1 MDAQEYKRKRKRKGS
16 LVMNKD
22 VYGILGDLTAEILLE
37 IIAECMDDYLY
48 VIDLQ
53 NNKMEISQS
62 ALDRFMISET
72 YMRNAKQEIMS
83 VVYKE
88 DRTMFAKH
96 MQAVMDGKEKVHD
109 IHYRWLDKNGLP
121 VWVNCRGVVIDDE
134 DGKPGYLV
142 GCLNET
148 GNQRRADNVTGLLGG
163 MEFCAY
169 LRSQKKPV
177 TTGFLMHIGIDDFA
191 TVNETHG
198 SNYGDYVL
206 KSVADCMKECLS
218 GNQRLYHLVADQYVI
233 VDLDST
239 SMDDA
244 IQLKKKIGE
253 KIDEFIIS
261 EKYEVVFSASAGVI
275 DASTV
280 AEGYEECRKKF
291 EFSLKKAKRMGKN
304 NIYFYR
310 QEDYEKFQRN
320 GRIISALRNSIA
332 NGCEGF
338 EVYYQPIV
346 DCVSGRVIGAEAL
359 MRYTMVTEEGKE
371 WLSPVEFIPLLEKTG
386 LIIPAGRFV
395 LNEAAK
401 MCREIQQYIPEFS
414 VNVNISC
421 YQIEHGKIADKILT
435 AVRDNGLMPDRI
447 CIEMTESGFMDM
459 TPVFCKFRK
468 VLEENGIQFVI
479 DDFGTGYSN
488 LHCISDMN
496 PGYVKM
502 DKDFTA
508 KAMSCERDY
517 ELFKKIIE
525 MVHSIGIHICVEGIE
540 KEDWHLKMK
549 ELQADYLQGY
559 FFGKPCEKKKF
570 MEEFVCNPHNNGVW

>member
-1 MDAQEYKRKRKRKGS
+1 
-16 LVMNKD
+16 MNKD
-22 VYGILGDLTAEILLE
+22 VYGILGDLTAEVLLE

-48 VIDLQ
+48 VLDLQ

-83 VVYKE
+83 AVYEE
-88 DRTMFAKH
+88 DRAMFEKH

-163 MEFCAY
+163 MEFCDY

-191 TVNETHG
+191 AVNGTHG

-261 EKYEVVFSASAGVI
+261 EQYEVVFSASAGVI

-320 GRIISALRNSIA
+320 GRIISALRSSIA

-401 MCREIQQYIPEFS
+401 MCREIQQYIPEFR

-435 AVRDNGLMPDRI
+435 AVRDNGLTPDRI

-459 TPVFCKFRK
+459 TPAFCKFRK

-525 MVHSIGIHICVEGIE
+525 MVHSIGIRICVEGIE
-540 KEDWHLKMK
+540 EEDWHLKMK

-570 MEEFVCNPHNNGVW
+570 MEEFVCNPHNNGV

>member
-1 MDAQEYKRKRKRKGS
+1 
-16 LVMNKD
+16 MNKD
-22 VYGILGDLTAEILLE
+22 VYGILGDLTAEVLLE

-48 VIDLQ
+48 VLDLQ

-83 VVYKE
+83 AVYEE
-88 DRTMFAKH
+88 DRAMFEKH

-163 MEFCAY
+163 MEFCDY

-191 TVNETHG
+191 AVNGTHG

-218 GNQRLYHLVADQYVI
+218 GNQRLYHLIAGQYVI

-261 EKYEVVFSASAGVI
+261 EQYEVVFSASAGVI

-291 EFSLKKAKRMGKN
+291 EFSLKKAKQMGKN

-320 GRIISALRNSIA
+320 GRIISALRSSIA

-401 MCREIQQYIPEFS
+401 MCREIQQYIPEFR

-435 AVRDNGLMPDRI
+435 AVRDNGLTPDRI

-459 TPVFCKFRK
+459 TPAFCKFRK

-525 MVHSIGIHICVEGIE
+525 MVHSIGIRICVEGIE
-540 KEDWHLKMK
+540 EEDWHLKMK

-570 MEEFVCNPHNNGVW
+570 MEEFVCNLRNKGV

>member
-1 MDAQEYKRKRKRKGS
+1 
-16 LVMNKD
+16 MNKD
-22 VYGILGDLTAEILLE
+22 VYGILGDLTAEVLLE

-48 VIDLQ
+48 VLDLQ

-83 VVYKE
+83 AVYEE
-88 DRTMFAKH
+88 DRAMFEKH

-191 TVNETHG
+191 AVNGTHG

-218 GNQRLYHLVADQYVI
+218 GNQRLFHLIADQYVI

-261 EKYEVVFSASAGVI
+261 EQYEVVFSASAGVI

-291 EFSLKKAKRMGKN
+291 EFSLKKAKQMGKN

-320 GRIISALRNSIA
+320 GRIISALRSSIA

-435 AVRDNGLMPDRI
+435 AVRDNGLTPDRI

-525 MVHSIGIHICVEGIE
+525 MVHSIGIRICVEGIE

>member
-1 MDAQEYKRKRKRKGS
+1 
-16 LVMNKD
+16 MNKD
-22 VYGILGDLTAEILLE
+22 VYGILGDLTAEVLLE

-48 VIDLQ
+48 VLDLQ

-62 ALDRFMISET
+62 AMDRFMISET

-83 VVYKE
+83 AVYEE
-88 DRTMFAKH
+88 DRAMFEKH

-163 MEFCAY
+163 MEFCDY

-191 TVNETHG
+191 AVNGTHG

-218 GNQRLYHLVADQYVI
+218 ENQRLFHLIAGQYVI

-244 IQLKKKIGE
+244 IQLKKRIGE

-261 EKYEVVFSASAGVI
+261 EKYEVVFSVSAGVI

-291 EFSLKKAKRMGKN
+291 EFSLKKAKQMGKN

-320 GRIISALRNSIA
+320 GRIISALRSSIA

-401 MCREIQQYIPEFS
+401 MCREIQQYIPKFR

-435 AVRDNGLMPDRI
+435 AVRDNGLTPDRI

-459 TPVFCKFRK
+459 TPAFWKFRK

-525 MVHSIGIHICVEGIE
+525 MVHSIGIRICVEGIE
-540 KEDWHLKMK
+540 EEDWHLKMK

-570 MEEFVCNPHNNGVW
+570 MEEFVCNLRNKGV

>member
-1 MDAQEYKRKRKRKGS
+1 
-16 LVMNKD
+16 
-22 VYGILGDLTAEILLE
+22 
-37 IIAECMDDYLY
+37 
-48 VIDLQ
+48 
-53 NNKMEISQS
+53 
-62 ALDRFMISET
+62 
-72 YMRNAKQEIMS
+72 
-83 VVYKE
+83 
-88 DRTMFAKH
+88 
-96 MQAVMDGKEKVHD
+96 
-109 IHYRWLDKNGLP
+109 
-121 VWVNCRGVVIDDE
+121 
-134 DGKPGYLV
+134 
-142 GCLNET
+142 
-148 GNQRRADNVTGLLGG
+148 
-163 MEFCAY
+163 
-169 LRSQKKPV
+169 
-177 TTGFLMHIGIDDFA
+177 MHIGIDDFA
-191 TVNETHG
+191 AVNGTHG
-198 SNYGDYVL
+198 STYGDYVL

-218 GNQRLYHLVADQYVI
+218 GNQRLYHLIADQYAI

-244 IQLKKKIGE
+244 MQLKKRIGE

-291 EFSLKKAKRMGKN
+291 EFSLKMAKRMGKN

-310 QEDYEKFQRN
+310 QDDYERFQRN

-332 NGCEGF
+332 NECEGF

-346 DCVSGRVIGAEAL
+346 DCASGRVIGAEAL

-401 MCREIQQYIPEFS
+401 MCREIQQYIPEFR
-414 VNVNISC
+414 VNVNISY
-421 YQIEHGKIADKILT
+421 YQIEHGKIADRILT
-435 AVRDNGLMPDRI
+435 AVRDNGLTPDRI

-459 TPVFCKFRK
+459 TPAFCKFRK

-508 KAMSCERDY
+508 KAMSSERDY

-525 MVHSIGIHICVEGIE
+525 MVHSIGVRICVEGIE

-559 FFGKPCEKKKF
+559 FFGKPCEKRKF
-570 MEEFVCNPHNNGVW
+570 MEEFVCNPHNNGV

>member
-1 MDAQEYKRKRKRKGS
+1 
-16 LVMNKD
+16 MNKD
-22 VYGILGDLTAEILLE
+22 VYGILGDLTAEVLLE

-48 VIDLQ
+48 VLDLQ

-83 VVYKE
+83 AVYEE
-88 DRTMFAKH
+88 DRAMFEKH

-163 MEFCAY
+163 MEFCDY

-191 TVNETHG
+191 AVNGTHG

-218 GNQRLYHLVADQYVI
+218 GNQRLFHLIADQYVI

-261 EKYEVVFSASAGVI
+261 EQYEVVFSASAGVI

-291 EFSLKKAKRMGKN
+291 EFSLKKAKQMGKN

-320 GRIISALRNSIA
+320 GRIISALRSSIA

-401 MCREIQQYIPEFS
+401 MCREIQQYIPEFR

-435 AVRDNGLMPDRI
+435 AVRDNGLTPDRI

-459 TPVFCKFRK
+459 TPAFCKFRK

-525 MVHSIGIHICVEGIE
+525 MVHSIGIRICVEGIE

>member
-1 MDAQEYKRKRKRKGS
+1 
-16 LVMNKD
+16 MNKD
-22 VYGILGDLTAEILLE
+22 VYGILGDLTAEVLLE

-48 VIDLQ
+48 VFDLQ

-62 ALDRFMISET
+62 ALDRFKISET
-72 YMRNAKQEIMS
+72 HMRNAKQEIMS
-83 VVYKE
+83 AVYEE

-163 MEFCAY
+163 MEFCDY

-191 TVNETHG
+191 AVNETHG

-291 EFSLKKAKRMGKN
+291 EFSMKKAKRMGKN

-320 GRIISALRNSIA
+320 GRIISALRSSIA

-371 WLSPVEFIPLLEKTG
+371 WLSPVEFIPLLEKSG

-401 MCREIQQYIPEFS
+401 MCREIQQYIPKFR

-435 AVRDNGLMPDRI
+435 AVRDNGLTPDRI

-459 TPVFCKFRK
+459 TPAFCKFRK

-525 MVHSIGIHICVEGIE
+525 MVHSIGIRICVEGIE
-540 KEDWHLKMK
+540 EEDWHLKMK

-570 MEEFVCNPHNNGVW
+570 MEEFVCNLRNKGV

>member
-1 MDAQEYKRKRKRKGS
+1 
-16 LVMNKD
+16 MNKD
-22 VYGILGDLTAEILLE
+22 VYGILGDLTAEVLLE

-48 VIDLQ
+48 VFDLQ

-62 ALDRFMISET
+62 ALDRFKISET
-72 YMRNAKQEIMS
+72 HMRNAKQEIMS
-83 VVYKE
+83 AVYEE

-163 MEFCAY
+163 MEFCDY

-191 TVNETHG
+191 AVNETHG

-320 GRIISALRNSIA
+320 GRIISALRSSIA

-371 WLSPVEFIPLLEKTG
+371 WLSPVEFIPLLEKSG

-401 MCREIQQYIPEFS
+401 MCREIQQYIPEFR
-414 VNVNISC
+414 VNVNISY

-435 AVRDNGLMPDRI
+435 AVRDNGLTPDCI

-525 MVHSIGIHICVEGIE
+525 MVHSIGIRICVEGIE

-570 MEEFVCNPHNNGVW
+570 MEEFVCNPHNDGVW

>member
-1 MDAQEYKRKRKRKGS
+1 
-16 LVMNKD
+16 MNKD
-22 VYGILGDLTAEILLE
+22 VYGILGDLTAEVLLE

-48 VIDLQ
+48 VLDLQ

-83 VVYKE
+83 AVYEE
-88 DRTMFAKH
+88 DRAMFEKH

-163 MEFCAY
+163 MEFCDY

-191 TVNETHG
+191 AVNGTHG

-218 GNQRLYHLVADQYVI
+218 GNQRLFHLIADQYVI

-261 EKYEVVFSASAGVI
+261 EQYEVVFSASAGVI

-291 EFSLKKAKRMGKN
+291 EFSLKKAKQMGKN

-320 GRIISALRNSIA
+320 GRIISALRSSIA

-395 LNEAAK
+395 SNEAAK
-401 MCREIQQYIPEFS
+401 MCREIQQYIPEFR

-435 AVRDNGLMPDRI
+435 AVRDNGLTPDRI
-447 CIEMTESGFMDM
+447 CIEMTESGFIDM

-525 MVHSIGIHICVEGIE
+525 MVHSIGIRICVEGIE
-540 KEDWHLKMK
+540 EEDWHLKMK

-570 MEEFVCNPHNNGVW
+570 MEEFVCNLRNKGV

>member
-1 MDAQEYKRKRKRKGS
+1 
-16 LVMNKD
+16 MNKD

-48 VIDLQ
+48 VLDLQ

-83 VVYKE
+83 VVYEE
-88 DRTMFAKH
+88 DRAMFEKH

-121 VWVNCRGVVIDDE
+121 VWVNCRGVVLDDE

-163 MEFCAY
+163 MEFCDY

-191 TVNETHG
+191 AVNGTHG

-218 GNQRLYHLVADQYVI
+218 ENQRLFHLIAGQYVI

-261 EKYEVVFSASAGVI
+261 EKYEVVFSVSAGVI

-291 EFSLKKAKRMGKN
+291 EFSLKKAKQMGKN

-320 GRIISALRNSIA
+320 GRIISALRSSIA

-401 MCREIQQYIPEFS
+401 MCREIQQYIPEFR

-435 AVRDNGLMPDRI
+435 AVRDNGLRPDRI

-459 TPVFCKFRK
+459 TPAFCKFRK

-540 KEDWHLKMK
+540 EEDWHLKMK

-570 MEEFVCNPHNNGVW
+570 MEEFVCNLRNKGV

>member
-1 MDAQEYKRKRKRKGS
+1 
-16 LVMNKD
+16 MNKD
-22 VYGILGDLTAEILLE
+22 VYGILGDLTAEVLLE

-48 VIDLQ
+48 VLDLQ

-83 VVYKE
+83 AVYEE
-88 DRTMFAKH
+88 DRAMFEKH

-163 MEFCAY
+163 MEFCDY

-191 TVNETHG
+191 AVNGTHG

-218 GNQRLYHLVADQYVI
+218 GNQRLFHLIADQYVI

-261 EKYEVVFSASAGVI
+261 EQYEVVFSASAGVI

-291 EFSLKKAKRMGKN
+291 EFSLKKAKQMGKN

-320 GRIISALRNSIA
+320 GRIISALRSSIA

-401 MCREIQQYIPEFS
+401 MCREIQQYIPEFR

-435 AVRDNGLMPDRI
+435 AVRDNGLTPDRI

-459 TPVFCKFRK
+459 TPAFCKFRK

-525 MVHSIGIHICVEGIE
+525 MVHSIGIRICVEGIE

-559 FFGKPCEKKKF
+559 LFGKPCEKKKF
-570 MEEFVCNPHNNGVW
+570 VEAFVCNLRNNGV

>member
-1 MDAQEYKRKRKRKGS
+1 
-16 LVMNKD
+16 MNKD

-48 VIDLQ
+48 VLDLQ

-62 ALDRFMISET
+62 ALDRFMISEIH
-72 YMRNAKQEIMS
+72 MRNAKQEIMS
-83 VVYKE
+83 VVYEE
-88 DRTMFAKH
+88 DRAMFAKH
-96 MQAVMDGKEKVHD
+96 MQAMMDGKEKLHD

-121 VWVNCRGVVIDDE
+121 VWVNCRGVVLDDE

-163 MEFCAY
+163 MEFCDY

-191 TVNETHG
+191 AVNGTHG

-218 GNQRLYHLVADQYVI
+218 GNQRLFHLIADQYVI
-233 VDLDST
+233 ADLDST
-239 SMDDA
+239 SRDDA

-291 EFSLKKAKRMGKN
+291 EFSLKMAKRMGKN

-359 MRYTMVTEEGKE
+359 MRYTMVTEEGE
-371 WLSPVEFIPLLEKTG
+371 ERLSPVEFIPLLEMTG
-386 LIIPAGRFV
+386 LIIPVGRFL

-401 MCREIQQYIPEFS
+401 MCCEILQYIPEFK

-421 YQIEHGKIADKILT
+421 YQIEHGKIADKILA
-435 AVRDNGLMPDRI
+435 AVRDNGLAPDHI

-459 TPVFCKFRK
+459 TPAFCKFRK

-525 MVHSIGIHICVEGIE
+525 MVHSIGIRICVEGIE
-540 KEDWHLKMK
+540 EEDWHLKMK

-570 MEEFVCNPHNNGVW
+570 MEEFVYNLRNNGV

>member
-1 MDAQEYKRKRKRKGS
+1 
-16 LVMNKD
+16 MNKD
-22 VYGILGDLTAEILLE
+22 VYGILGDLTAEVLLE

-48 VIDLQ
+48 VFDLQ

-62 ALDRFMISET
+62 ALDRFKISET
-72 YMRNAKQEIMS
+72 HMRNAKQEIMS
-83 VVYKE
+83 AVYEE

-163 MEFCAY
+163 MEFCDY

-191 TVNETHG
+191 AVNGTHG

-218 GNQRLYHLVADQYVI
+218 GNQRLYHLIAGQYVI

-244 IQLKKKIGE
+244 IQLKKRIGE

-261 EKYEVVFSASAGVI
+261 EKYEVVFSVSAGVI

-291 EFSLKKAKRMGKN
+291 EFSLKKAKQMGKN

-310 QEDYEKFQRN
+310 QEEYERFQRN

-401 MCREIQQYIPEFS
+401 MCREIQQYIPEFR
-414 VNVNISC
+414 VNVNISY
-421 YQIEHGKIADKILT
+421 YQIEHGKIADKILA
-435 AVRDNGLMPDRI
+435 AVRDNGLTPDCI

-459 TPVFCKFRK
+459 TPAFCKFRK
-468 VLEENGIQFVI
+468 VLEENRIQFVI

-496 PGYVKM
+496 PGYVKI

-525 MVHSIGIHICVEGIE
+525 MVHSIGIRICVEGIE

-559 FFGKPCEKKKF
+559 FFGKPCEKRKF
-570 MEEFVCNPHNNGVW
+570 MEEFVCNPHNNGV

>member
-1 MDAQEYKRKRKRKGS
+1 
-16 LVMNKD
+16 MNKD
-22 VYGILGDLTAEILLE
+22 VYGILGDLTAEVLLE

-48 VIDLQ
+48 VLDLQ

-83 VVYKE
+83 AVYEE
-88 DRTMFAKH
+88 DRAMFEKH

-163 MEFCAY
+163 MEFCDY

-191 TVNETHG
+191 AVNGTHG

-218 GNQRLYHLVADQYVI
+218 GNQRLFHLIADQYVI

-401 MCREIQQYIPEFS
+401 MCREIQQYIPEFR

-435 AVRDNGLMPDRI
+435 AVRDNGLTPDRI

-525 MVHSIGIHICVEGIE
+525 MVHSIGIRICVEGIE

-570 MEEFVCNPHNNGVW
+570 MEEFVCNLRNKGV

>member
-1 MDAQEYKRKRKRKGS
+1 
-16 LVMNKD
+16 MNKD

-48 VIDLQ
+48 VLDLQ

-83 VVYKE
+83 AVYEE
-88 DRTMFAKH
+88 DRAMFEKH

-163 MEFCAY
+163 MEFCDY

-191 TVNETHG
+191 AVNGTHG

-218 GNQRLYHLVADQYVI
+218 ENQRLFHLIAGQYVI

-244 IQLKKKIGE
+244 IQLKKRIGE

-291 EFSLKKAKRMGKN
+291 EFSLKKAKQMGKN

-320 GRIISALRNSIA
+320 GRIISALRSSIA

-401 MCREIQQYIPEFS
+401 MCREIQQYIPEFR

-435 AVRDNGLMPDRI
+435 AVRDNGLTPDRI

-459 TPVFCKFRK
+459 TPAFCKFRK

-525 MVHSIGIHICVEGIE
+525 MVHSIGIRICVEGIE
-540 KEDWHLKMK
+540 EEDWHLKMK

-570 MEEFVCNPHNNGVW
+570 MEEFVCNLRNKGV

>member
-1 MDAQEYKRKRKRKGS
+1 
-16 LVMNKD
+16 MNKD
-22 VYGILGDLTAEILLE
+22 VYGILGDLTAEVLLE

-48 VIDLQ
+48 VLDLQ

-83 VVYKE
+83 AVYEE
-88 DRTMFAKH
+88 DRAMFEKH

-191 TVNETHG
+191 AVNGTHG

-218 GNQRLYHLVADQYVI
+218 GNQRLFHLIADQYVI

-261 EKYEVVFSASAGVI
+261 EQYEVVFSASAGVI

-291 EFSLKKAKRMGKN
+291 EFSLKKAKQMGKN

-320 GRIISALRNSIA
+320 GRIISALRSSIA

-401 MCREIQQYIPEFS
+401 MCREIQQYIPEFR

-435 AVRDNGLMPDRI
+435 AVRDNGLTPDRI

-459 TPVFCKFRK
+459 TPAFCKFRK

-525 MVHSIGIHICVEGIE
+525 MVHSIGIRICVEGIE
-540 KEDWHLKMK
+540 EEDWHLKMK

-570 MEEFVCNPHNNGVW
+570 MEEFVCNLRNKGV

>member
-1 MDAQEYKRKRKRKGS
+1 MYKRKRKREGS

-48 VIDLQ
+48 VLDLQ

-83 VVYKE
+83 VVYEE
-88 DRTMFAKH
+88 DRAMFAKH
-96 MQAVMDGKEKVHD
+96 MQAVIDGKEKVHD

-163 MEFCAY
+163 MEFCDY

-177 TTGFLMHIGIDDFA
+177 TTGFLMHIGIDDFTA
-191 TVNETHG
+191 VNGTHG

-218 GNQRLYHLVADQYVI
+218 GNQRLFHLIADQYVI
-233 VDLDST
+233 ADLDST
-239 SMDDA
+239 SRDDA

-291 EFSLKKAKRMGKN
+291 EFSLKMAKRMGKN

-359 MRYTMVTEEGKE
+359 MRYTMVTEEGE
-371 WLSPVEFIPLLEKTG
+371 ERLSPVEFIPLLEMTG
-386 LIIPAGRFV
+386 LIIPAGRFL

-401 MCREIQQYIPEFS
+401 MCCEILQYIPEFK

-421 YQIEHGKIADKILT
+421 YQIEHGKIADRILA
-435 AVRDNGLMPDRI
+435 AVNDNGLAPDHI

-459 TPVFCKFRK
+459 TPAFCKFRK

-525 MVHSIGIHICVEGIE
+525 MVHSIGIRICVEGIE
-540 KEDWHLKMK
+540 EEDWHLKMK

-570 MEEFVCNPHNNGVW
+570 MEEFVYNLRNNGV

>member
-1 MDAQEYKRKRKRKGS
+1 
-16 LVMNKD
+16 MNKD
-22 VYGILGDLTAEILLE
+22 VYGILGDLTAEVLLE

-48 VIDLQ
+48 VLDLQ

-83 VVYKE
+83 AVYEE
-88 DRTMFAKH
+88 DRAMFEKH

-163 MEFCAY
+163 MEFCDY

-191 TVNETHG
+191 AVNGTHG

-218 GNQRLYHLVADQYVI
+218 GNQRLFHLIADQYVI

-261 EKYEVVFSASAGVI
+261 EQYEVVFSASAGVI

-291 EFSLKKAKRMGKN
+291 EFSLKKAKQMGKN

-320 GRIISALRNSIA
+320 GRIISALRSSIA

-401 MCREIQQYIPEFS
+401 MCREIQQYIPKFR

-435 AVRDNGLMPDRI
+435 AVRDNGLTPDRI

-459 TPVFCKFRK
+459 TPAFCKFRK

-525 MVHSIGIHICVEGIE
+525 MVHSIGIRICVEGIE
-540 KEDWHLKMK
+540 EEDWHLKMK

-570 MEEFVCNPHNNGVW
+570 MEEFVCNLRNKGV

>member
-1 MDAQEYKRKRKRKGS
+1 
-16 LVMNKD
+16 MNKD
-22 VYGILGDLTAEILLE
+22 VYGILGDLTAEVLLE

-48 VIDLQ
+48 VLDLQ

-83 VVYKE
+83 AVYEE
-88 DRTMFAKH
+88 DRAMFEKH

-163 MEFCAY
+163 MEFCDY

-177 TTGFLMHIGIDDFA
+177 TTGFLMYIGIDDFA
-191 TVNETHG
+191 AVNGTHG

-218 GNQRLYHLVADQYVI
+218 GNQRLYHLIADQYVI

-320 GRIISALRNSIA
+320 GRIISALRSSIA

-401 MCREIQQYIPEFS
+401 MCREIQQYIPEFR

-421 YQIEHGKIADKILT
+421 YQIEHGKIADRILA
-435 AVRDNGLMPDRI
+435 AVNDNGLAPEHI

-459 TPVFCKFRK
+459 TPAFCKFRK

-525 MVHSIGIHICVEGIE
+525 MVHSIGIRICVEGIE
-540 KEDWHLKMK
+540 EEDWHLKMK

-570 MEEFVCNPHNNGVW
+570 MEEFVCNLRNKGV

>member
-1 MDAQEYKRKRKRKGS
+1 
-16 LVMNKD
+16 MNKD
-22 VYGILGDLTAEILLE
+22 VYGIFGDLTAEILLE

-62 ALDRFMISET
+62 ALDRFIISET
-72 YMRNAKQEIMS
+72 QMRNAKQEIMS
-83 VVYKE
+83 AVYEE
-88 DRTMFAKH
+88 DRAMFEKH

-148 GNQRRADNVTGLLGG
+148 GNQRRADNVTGLLSG
-163 MEFCAY
+163 MEFCDY

-191 TVNETHG
+191 AVNGTHG

-218 GNQRLYHLVADQYVI
+218 GNQRLFHLIADQYVI
-233 VDLDST
+233 VDLDSI
-239 SMDDA
+239 SWDDA

-261 EKYEVVFSASAGVI
+261 EQYEVVFSASAGVI

-359 MRYTMVTEEGKE
+359 MRYTMVTEEGE
-371 WLSPVEFIPLLEKTG
+371 ERLSPVEFIPLLEMTG
-386 LIIPAGRFV
+386 LIIPAGRFL

-401 MCREIQQYIPEFS
+401 MCCEILQYIPEFK
-414 VNVNISC
+414 VNVNISY
-421 YQIEHGKIADKILT
+421 YQIVHGKIADRILA
-435 AVRDNGLMPDRI
+435 AVNDNGLAPDHI

-459 TPVFCKFRK
+459 TPAFCKFRK

-525 MVHSIGIHICVEGIE
+525 MVHSIGIRICVEGIE
-540 KEDWHLKMK
+540 EEDWHLKMK

-570 MEEFVCNPHNNGVW
+570 MEEFVCNLRNKGV

>member
-1 MDAQEYKRKRKRKGS
+1 
-16 LVMNKD
+16 MNKD
-22 VYGILGDLTAEILLE
+22 VYGILGDLTAEVLLE

-48 VIDLQ
+48 VLDLQ

-83 VVYKE
+83 AVYEE
-88 DRTMFAKH
+88 DRAMFEKH

-163 MEFCAY
+163 MEFCDY

-191 TVNETHG
+191 AVNETHG

-218 GNQRLYHLVADQYVI
+218 GNQRLYHLIADQYVI

-261 EKYEVVFSASAGVI
+261 EKYEVVFSVSAGVI

-435 AVRDNGLMPDRI
+435 AVRDNGLTPDCI

-525 MVHSIGIHICVEGIE
+525 MVHSIGIRICVEGIE

-570 MEEFVCNPHNNGVW
+570 MEEFVCNLRNKGV

>member
-1 MDAQEYKRKRKRKGS
+1 
-16 LVMNKD
+16 MNKD
-22 VYGILGDLTAEILLE
+22 VYGILGDLTAEVLLE

-48 VIDLQ
+48 VLDLQ

-83 VVYKE
+83 AVYEE
-88 DRTMFAKH
+88 DRAMFEKH

-163 MEFCAY
+163 MEFCDY

-191 TVNETHG
+191 AVNGTHG

-218 GNQRLYHLVADQYVI
+218 GNQRLFHLIADQYVI

-261 EKYEVVFSASAGVI
+261 EQYEVVFSASAGVI

-291 EFSLKKAKRMGKN
+291 EFSLKKAKQMGKN

-320 GRIISALRNSIA
+320 GRIISALRSSIA

-401 MCREIQQYIPEFS
+401 MCREIQQYIPEFK
-414 VNVNISC
+414 VNVNISY
-421 YQIEHGKIADKILT
+421 YQIEHGKIADKILA
-435 AVRDNGLMPDRI
+435 AVRDNGLTPDCI

-459 TPVFCKFRK
+459 TPAFCKFRK
-468 VLEENGIQFVI
+468 VLEENRIQFVI

-525 MVHSIGIHICVEGIE
+525 MVHSIGIRICVEGIE
-540 KEDWHLKMK
+540 EEDWHLKMK

-570 MEEFVCNPHNNGVW
+570 MEEFVCNLRNKGV

>member
-1 MDAQEYKRKRKRKGS
+1 
-16 LVMNKD
+16 MNKD
-22 VYGILGDLTAEILLE
+22 VYGILGDLTAEVLLE

-48 VIDLQ
+48 VLDLQ

-83 VVYKE
+83 AVYEE
-88 DRTMFAKH
+88 DRAMFEKH

-163 MEFCAY
+163 MEFCDY

-177 TTGFLMHIGIDDFA
+177 TTGFLMYIGIDDFA
-191 TVNETHG
+191 AVNGTHG

-218 GNQRLYHLVADQYVI
+218 GNQRLYHLIADQYVI

-244 IQLKKKIGE
+244 IQLKKRIGE

-320 GRIISALRNSIA
+320 GRIISALRSSIA

-401 MCREIQQYIPEFS
+401 MCREIQQYIPEFK
-414 VNVNISC
+414 VNVNISY
-421 YQIEHGKIADKILT
+421 YQIEHGKIADKILA
-435 AVRDNGLMPDRI
+435 AVNDNGLAPEHI

-459 TPVFCKFRK
+459 TPAFCKFRK

-525 MVHSIGIHICVEGIE
+525 MVHSIGIRICVEGIE
-540 KEDWHLKMK
+540 EEDWHLKMK

-570 MEEFVCNPHNNGVW
+570 MEEFVCNLRNKGV

>member
-1 MDAQEYKRKRKRKGS
+1 
-16 LVMNKD
+16 MNKD

-48 VIDLQ
+48 VLDLQ

-62 ALDRFMISET
+62 ALDRFIISET
-72 YMRNAKQEIMS
+72 QMRNAKQEIMS
-83 VVYKE
+83 AVYEE
-88 DRTMFAKH
+88 DRAMFEKH

-191 TVNETHG
+191 AVNGTHG

-218 GNQRLYHLVADQYVI
+218 GNQRLYHLIAGQYVI

-261 EKYEVVFSASAGVI
+261 EKYEVVFSVSAGVI

-291 EFSLKKAKRMGKN
+291 EFSLKKAKQMGKN

-310 QEDYEKFQRN
+310 QEEYERFQRN

-401 MCREIQQYIPEFS
+401 MCREIQQYIPEFR
-414 VNVNISC
+414 VNVNIAC

-435 AVRDNGLMPDRI
+435 AVRDNGLTPDRI

-459 TPVFCKFRK
+459 TPAFCKFRK
-468 VLEENGIQFVI
+468 VLEENRIQFVI

-496 PGYVKM
+496 PGYVKI

-525 MVHSIGIHICVEGIE
+525 MVHSIGIRICVEGIE

-549 ELQADYLQGY
+549 KLQADYLQGY
-559 FFGKPCEKKKF
+559 FFGKPCEKRKF
-570 MEEFVCNPHNNGVW
+570 MEEFVCNPHNNGV

>member
-1 MDAQEYKRKRKRKGS
+1 
-16 LVMNKD
+16 MNKD
-22 VYGILGDLTAEILLE
+22 VYGILGDLTAEVLLE

-48 VIDLQ
+48 VFDLQ
-53 NNKMEISQS
+53 NNKMEISKS

-72 YMRNAKQEIMS
+72 HMRNAKQEIMS
-83 VVYKE
+83 AVYEE
-88 DRTMFAKH
+88 DRTMIAKH

-163 MEFCAY
+163 MEFCDY

-191 TVNETHG
+191 AVNGTHG

-218 GNQRLYHLVADQYVI
+218 ENQRLYHLIAGQYVI

-244 IQLKKKIGE
+244 IQLKKRIGE

-261 EKYEVVFSASAGVI
+261 EKYEVVFSVSAGVI

-291 EFSLKKAKRMGKN
+291 EFSLKKAKQMGKN

-320 GRIISALRNSIA
+320 GRIISALRSSIA

-401 MCREIQQYIPEFS
+401 MCREIQQYIPKFR

-435 AVRDNGLMPDRI
+435 AVRDNGLTPDRI

-459 TPVFCKFRK
+459 TPAFCKFRK

-525 MVHSIGIHICVEGIE
+525 MVHSIGIRICVEGIE
-540 KEDWHLKMK
+540 EEDWHLKMK

-570 MEEFVCNPHNNGVW
+570 MEEFVCNLRNKGV

>member
-1 MDAQEYKRKRKRKGS
+1 
-16 LVMNKD
+16 
-22 VYGILGDLTAEILLE
+22 
-37 IIAECMDDYLY
+37 MDDYLY
-48 VIDLQ
+48 VLDLQ

-83 VVYKE
+83 AVYEE
-88 DRTMFAKH
+88 DRAMFEKH

-163 MEFCAY
+163 MEFCDY

-191 TVNETHG
+191 AVNGTHG

-218 GNQRLYHLVADQYVI
+218 ENQRLYHLIAGQYVI

-244 IQLKKKIGE
+244 IQLKKRIGE

-261 EKYEVVFSASAGVI
+261 EKYEVVFSVSAGVI

-291 EFSLKKAKRMGKN
+291 EFSLKKAKQMGKN

-320 GRIISALRNSIA
+320 GRIISALRSSIA

-395 LNEAAK
+395 LDEAAK

-435 AVRDNGLMPDRI
+435 AVRDNGLTPDRI

-459 TPVFCKFRK
+459 TPAFCKFRK

-525 MVHSIGIHICVEGIE
+525 MVHSIGIRICVEGIE
-540 KEDWHLKMK
+540 EEDWHLKMK

-570 MEEFVCNPHNNGVW
+570 MEEFVCNLRNKGV

>member
-1 MDAQEYKRKRKRKGS
+1 
-16 LVMNKD
+16 MNKD
-22 VYGILGDLTAEILLE
+22 VYGILGDLTAEVLLE

-48 VIDLQ
+48 VLDLQ

-83 VVYKE
+83 AVYEE
-88 DRTMFAKH
+88 DRAMFEKH

-163 MEFCAY
+163 MEFCDY

-191 TVNETHG
+191 AVNGTHG

-218 GNQRLYHLVADQYVI
+218 GNQRLFHLIADQYVI

-261 EKYEVVFSASAGVI
+261 EQYEVVFSASAGVI

-291 EFSLKKAKRMGKN
+291 EFSLKKAKQMGKN

-320 GRIISALRNSIA
+320 GRIISALRSSIA

-401 MCREIQQYIPEFS
+401 MCREIQQYIPKFR

-435 AVRDNGLMPDRI
+435 AVRDNGLTPDRI

-459 TPVFCKFRK
+459 TPAFCKFRK

-525 MVHSIGIHICVEGIE
+525 MVHSIGIRICVEGIE
-540 KEDWHLKMK
+540 EEDWHLKMK

-570 MEEFVCNPHNNGVW
+570 MEEFVSNLRNNGV

>member
-1 MDAQEYKRKRKRKGS
+1 
-16 LVMNKD
+16 MNKD
-22 VYGILGDLTAEILLE
+22 VYGILGDLTAEVLLE

-48 VIDLQ
+48 VLDLQ

-83 VVYKE
+83 AVYEE
-88 DRTMFAKH
+88 DRAMFEKH

-163 MEFCAY
+163 MEFCDY

-191 TVNETHG
+191 AVNGTHG

-218 GNQRLYHLVADQYVI
+218 GNQRLFHLIADQYVI

-261 EKYEVVFSASAGVI
+261 EQYEVVFSASAGVI

-291 EFSLKKAKRMGKN
+291 EFSLKKAKQMGKN

-320 GRIISALRNSIA
+320 GRIISALRSSIA

-371 WLSPVEFIPLLEKTG
+371 WLSPVEFIPLLEMTG

-401 MCREIQQYIPEFS
+401 MCREIQQYIPEFR

-435 AVRDNGLMPDRI
+435 AVRDNGLTPDRI

-459 TPVFCKFRK
+459 TPAFCKFRK

-525 MVHSIGIHICVEGIE
+525 MVHSIGIRICVEGIE
-540 KEDWHLKMK
+540 EEDWHLKMK

-570 MEEFVCNPHNNGVW
+570 MEEFVCNLRNKGV

>member
-1 MDAQEYKRKRKRKGS
+1 
-16 LVMNKD
+16 MNKD
-22 VYGILGDLTAEILLE
+22 VYGILGDLTAEVLLE

-48 VIDLQ
+48 VLDLQ

-83 VVYKE
+83 AVYEE
-88 DRTMFAKH
+88 DRAMFEKH

-163 MEFCAY
+163 MEFCDY

-191 TVNETHG
+191 AVNGTHG

-218 GNQRLYHLVADQYVI
+218 GNQRLFHLIADQYVI

-291 EFSLKKAKRMGKN
+291 EFSLKKAKQMGKN

-320 GRIISALRNSIA
+320 GRIISALRSSIA

-401 MCREIQQYIPEFS
+401 MCREIQQYIPEFR

-435 AVRDNGLMPDRI
+435 AVRDNGLTPDRI

-459 TPVFCKFRK
+459 TPAFCKFRK

-525 MVHSIGIHICVEGIE
+525 MVHSIGIRICVEGIE
-540 KEDWHLKMK
+540 EEDWHLKMK

-570 MEEFVCNPHNNGVW
+570 MEEFVCNLRNKGV

>member
-1 MDAQEYKRKRKRKGS
+1 
-16 LVMNKD
+16 MNKD
-22 VYGILGDLTAEILLE
+22 VYGILGDLTAEVLLE

-48 VIDLQ
+48 VLDLQ

-83 VVYKE
+83 AVYEE
-88 DRTMFAKH
+88 DRAMFEKH

-163 MEFCAY
+163 MEFCDY

-191 TVNETHG
+191 AVNGTHG

-244 IQLKKKIGE
+244 IQLKKRIGE

-261 EKYEVVFSASAGVI
+261 EKYEVVFSVSAGVI

-291 EFSLKKAKRMGKN
+291 EFSLKKAKQMGKN

-310 QEDYEKFQRN
+310 QEDYETFQRN
-320 GRIISALRNSIA
+320 GRIISALRSSIA

-401 MCREIQQYIPEFS
+401 MCREIQQYIPEFR

-435 AVRDNGLMPDRI
+435 AVRDNGLTPDRI

-459 TPVFCKFRK
+459 TPAFCKFRK

-525 MVHSIGIHICVEGIE
+525 MVHSIGIRICVEGIE
-540 KEDWHLKMK
+540 EEDWHLKMK

-570 MEEFVCNPHNNGVW
+570 MEEFVCNLRNKGV

>member
-1 MDAQEYKRKRKRKGS
+1 
-16 LVMNKD
+16 MNKD

-72 YMRNAKQEIMS
+72 HVRNVKQEIMS

-435 AVRDNGLMPDRI
+435 AVRDNGLTPDRI

-459 TPVFCKFRK
+459 TPIFCKFRK

-488 LHCISDMN
+488 FDRILSLKLDVVKFDRSLLLMANKDENSQFILNYFSTAFEKL
-496 PGYVKM
+496 GYKVL
-502 DKDFTA
+502 
-508 KAMSCERDY
+508 Y
-517 ELFKKIIE
+517 EGVE
-525 MVHSIGIHICVEGIE
+525 TDEQETICVNS
-540 KEDWHLKMK
+540 H
-549 ELQADYLQGY
+549 ADYLQG
-559 FFGKPCEKKKF
+559 FKFSKPIPI
-570 MEEFVCNPHNNGVW
+570 EELKNFLSPIQE

>member
-1 MDAQEYKRKRKRKGS
+1 MDAQEYKRKRKREGF

-22 VYGILGDLTAEILLE
+22 VYGIFGDLTAEILLE

-72 YMRNAKQEIMS
+72 QMRNAKQEIMS
-83 VVYKE
+83 AVYEE
-88 DRTMFAKH
+88 DRAMFEKH

-163 MEFCAY
+163 MEFCDY
-169 LRSQKKPV
+169 LRSQKEPV

-191 TVNETHG
+191 AVNGTHG

-218 GNQRLYHLVADQYVI
+218 GNQRLFHLIADQYVI

-239 SMDDA
+239 SRDDA

-261 EKYEVVFSASAGVI
+261 EQYEVVFSASAGVI

-359 MRYTMVTEEGKE
+359 MRYTMVTEEGE
-371 WLSPVEFIPLLEKTG
+371 ERLSPVEFIPLLENTG
-386 LIIPAGRFV
+386 LIIPAGRFL

-401 MCREIQQYIPEFS
+401 MCCEILQYIPEFK
-414 VNVNISC
+414 VNVNISY
-421 YQIEHGKIADKILT
+421 YQIEHGKIADRILA
-435 AVRDNGLMPDRI
+435 AVNDNGLAPDHI

-459 TPVFCKFRK
+459 TPAFCKFRK

-496 PGYVKM
+496 PGYVKI

-525 MVHSIGIHICVEGIE
+525 MVHSIGIRICVEGIE

-549 ELQADYLQGY
+549 ELQADCLQGY

-570 MEEFVCNPHNNGVW
+570 MEEFVCNLHNKGV

>member
-1 MDAQEYKRKRKRKGS
+1 
-16 LVMNKD
+16 MNKD
-22 VYGILGDLTAEILLE
+22 VYGILGDLTAEVLLE

-48 VIDLQ
+48 VLDLQ

-83 VVYKE
+83 AVYEE
-88 DRTMFAKH
+88 DRAMFEKH

-163 MEFCAY
+163 MEFCDY

-191 TVNETHG
+191 AVNGTHG

-218 GNQRLYHLVADQYVI
+218 ENQRLFHLIAGQYVI

-244 IQLKKKIGE
+244 IQLKKRIGE

-261 EKYEVVFSASAGVI
+261 EKYEVVFSVSAGVI

-291 EFSLKKAKRMGKN
+291 EFSLKKAKQMGKN

-320 GRIISALRNSIA
+320 GRIISALRSSIA

-435 AVRDNGLMPDRI
+435 AVRDNGLTPDRI

-459 TPVFCKFRK
+459 TPAFCKFRK

-525 MVHSIGIHICVEGIE
+525 MVHSIGIRICVEGIE
-540 KEDWHLKMK
+540 EEDWHLKMK

-570 MEEFVCNPHNNGVW
+570 MEEFVCNLRNKGV

>member
-1 MDAQEYKRKRKRKGS
+1 
-16 LVMNKD
+16 MNKD
-22 VYGILGDLTAEILLE
+22 VYGILGDLTAEVLLE

-48 VIDLQ
+48 VLDLQ

-83 VVYKE
+83 AVYEE
-88 DRTMFAKH
+88 DRAMFEKH

-163 MEFCAY
+163 MEFCDY

-191 TVNETHG
+191 AVNGTHG

-218 GNQRLYHLVADQYVI
+218 GNQRLFHLIADQYVI

-401 MCREIQQYIPEFS
+401 MCREIQQYIPEFR

-435 AVRDNGLMPDRI
+435 AVRDNGLTPDRI

-525 MVHSIGIHICVEGIE
+525 MVHSIGIRICVEGIE

>member
-1 MDAQEYKRKRKRKGS
+1 
-16 LVMNKD
+16 MNKD
-22 VYGILGDLTAEILLE
+22 VYGILGDLTAEVLLE

-48 VIDLQ
+48 VLDLQ

-83 VVYKE
+83 AVYEE
-88 DRTMFAKH
+88 DRAMFEKH

-163 MEFCAY
+163 MEFCDY

-191 TVNETHG
+191 AVNGTHG

-218 GNQRLYHLVADQYVI
+218 GNQRLFHLIANQYVI

-261 EKYEVVFSASAGVI
+261 EQYEVVFSASAGVI

-291 EFSLKKAKRMGKN
+291 EFSLKKAKQMGKN

-320 GRIISALRNSIA
+320 GRIISALRSSIA

-401 MCREIQQYIPEFS
+401 MCREIQQYIPEFR

-435 AVRDNGLMPDRI
+435 AVRDNGLTPDRI

-459 TPVFCKFRK
+459 TPAFCKFRK

-525 MVHSIGIHICVEGIE
+525 MVHSIGIRICVEGIE
-540 KEDWHLKMK
+540 EEDWHLKMK

>member
-1 MDAQEYKRKRKRKGS
+1 
-16 LVMNKD
+16 MNKD
-22 VYGILGDLTAEILLE
+22 VYGILGDLTAEVLLE

-48 VIDLQ
+48 VLDLQ

-83 VVYKE
+83 AVYEE
-88 DRTMFAKH
+88 DRAMFEKH

-163 MEFCAY
+163 MEFCDY

-191 TVNETHG
+191 AVNETHG

-218 GNQRLYHLVADQYVI
+218 GNQRLFHLIADQYVI

-261 EKYEVVFSASAGVI
+261 EQYEVVFSASAGVI

-291 EFSLKKAKRMGKN
+291 EFSLKKAKQMGKN

-320 GRIISALRNSIA
+320 GRIISALRSSIA

-401 MCREIQQYIPEFS
+401 MCREIQQYIPEFR

-435 AVRDNGLMPDRI
+435 AVRDNGLTPDRI

-459 TPVFCKFRK
+459 TPAFCKFRK

-525 MVHSIGIHICVEGIE
+525 MVHSIGIRICVEGIE
-540 KEDWHLKMK
+540 EEDWHLKMK

-570 MEEFVCNPHNNGVW
+570 MEEFVCNLRNKGV

>member
-1 MDAQEYKRKRKRKGS
+1 
-16 LVMNKD
+16 MNKD
-22 VYGILGDLTAEILLE
+22 VYGILGDLTAEVLLE

-48 VIDLQ
+48 VLDLQ

-83 VVYKE
+83 AVYEE
-88 DRTMFAKH
+88 DRAMFEKH

-163 MEFCAY
+163 MEFCDY

-191 TVNETHG
+191 AVNGTHG

-218 GNQRLYHLVADQYVI
+218 GNQRLFHLIADQYVI

-261 EKYEVVFSASAGVI
+261 EQYEVVFSASAGVI

-291 EFSLKKAKRMGKN
+291 EFSLKKAKQMGKN

-310 QEDYEKFQRN
+310 QDDYERFQRN

-332 NGCEGF
+332 NECEGF

-346 DCVSGRVIGAEAL
+346 DCASGRVIGAEAL

-386 LIIPAGRFV
+386 LIIPMGRFL

-401 MCREIQQYIPEFS
+401 MCREIQQYIPEFR
-414 VNVNISC
+414 VNVNISY

-435 AVRDNGLMPDRI
+435 AVRDNGLTPDRI

-459 TPVFCKFRK
+459 TPAFCKFRK

-508 KAMSCERDY
+508 KAMSSERDY

-525 MVHSIGIHICVEGIE
+525 MVHSIGVRICVEGIE

-559 FFGKPCEKKKF
+559 FFGKPCEKRKF
-570 MEEFVCNPHNNGVW
+570 MEEFVCNPHNNGV